1 MIDRSQVPRRRLD
14 ARPDVLDLRDRW
26 YASALASVPQRRSLA
41 EYQRQRTL
49 VLDQGVEG
57 ACAAFAVATVANFLM
72 RAGRDDAAE
81 PASPWMLHEM
91 ARRTLEPSDDDAP
104 SISLRCALKGWQR
117 HGVCGRSLWPE
128 QIADSEPALTAQR
141 SADAAARPLA
151 AYFRIDHRDFSSV
164 HAALTEAGILLASA
178 WIYDGWLNPD
188 ADGVIRDGSRRLG
201 CHAFAIVA
209 YDQDGLWI
217 QNSWGRHWGLH
228 GFGYLDYD
236 QWLRYGADVWAVQL
250 GSQVRVHPHEIREPG
265 PAYAADAAVDLRP
278 HVVSLD
284 RDGRLRTGG
293 RFGNTK
299 ADVEA
304 IFRNDIPRI
313 TAGWE
318 RPRILLH
325 AGGGLHADESEL
337 KQIRKR
343 VPRYLRR
350 QIYPIALLWRSG
362 IRASLDSL
370 LRIALAEPELAR
382 SPQREWRSAPP
393 REEALEALVRRTFGR
408 TFWEEIRR
416 GALQSCVR
424 PSGGAR
430 LLAGL
435 LAHWMVIH
443 PACELHISAHGAGAI
458 AIAPL
463 LALLATK
470 GRMKAPGFSGTPGF
484 GLRVATCT
492 LSAPACTPE
501 LFQAT
506 YGAAIGSDAIA
517 RTTLVVLDEA
527 SEAQDAWSDLY
538 QRSFLRMVANALEER
553 PGAMLVG
560 DAATAKS
567 DPTLRALIRS
577 RKLELLVAPGQGGRA
592 RTHEELER
600 DDLALQATIARIIG
614 VDRKAAEP
622 RARAR

>member
-41 EYQRQRTL
+41 EYQRQRTP
-49 VLDQGVEG
+49 VLDQGGDG
-57 ACAAFAVATVANFLM
+57 ACAAFAVATIANSLM

-81 PASPWMLHEM
+81 CASPWMLHEM
-91 ARRTLEPSDDDAP
+91 ARRTMEPAEDDSP

-117 HGVCGRSLWPE
+117 HGVCSRSLWPE
-128 QIADSEPALTAQR
+128 PIADSEPALTDQR
-141 SADAAARPLA
+141 TADAATRPLA

-164 HAALTEAGILLASA
+164 HAALAEAGILLASA
-178 WIYDGWLNPD
+178 WIHDGWLDPD
-188 ADGVIRDGSRRLG
+188 ADGVIRDGGRRLG

-217 QNSWGRHWGLH
+217 QNSWGRHWGVH

-250 GSQVRVHPHEIREPG
+250 GSQVRVHPHEIREPN
-265 PAYAADAAVDLRP
+265 PVYSADVDLRP

-284 RDGRLRTGG
+284 RDGRLRTSG

-325 AGGGLHADESEL
+325 AGSGLHADESEL
-337 KQIRKR
+337 EQIRKR
-343 VPRYLRR
+343 VPRYLRN

-362 IRASLDSL
+362 IRAALDSL
-370 LRIALAEPELAR
+370 LQIALAEPELAR

-393 REEALEALVRRTFGR
+393 REEALEALVRRTLGR
-408 TFWEEIRR
+408 TFWDEIKRS
-416 GALQSCVR
+416 ALQSCIR

-435 LAHWMVIH
+435 LAHRMVMD
-443 PACELHISAHGAGAI
+443 PSCELHLSAHGAGAI
-458 AIAPL
+458 AVAPL

-484 GLRVATCT
+484 GLHVATCT
-492 LSAPACTPE
+492 LSAPACTTE

-506 YGAAIGSDAIA
+506 YGAAIDSGGIGRSAV
-517 RTTLVVLDEA
+517 VVLDEA
-527 SEAQDAWSDLY
+527 SGEQDAWSDLY
-538 QRSFLRMVANALEER
+538 QRSFLRMIANALEDR
-553 PGAMLVG
+553 TGALLVG
-560 DAATAKS
+560 DVTAVRS
-567 DPTLRALIRS
+567 DRSLRSLIRS
-577 RKLELLVAPGQGGRA
+577 RKLELLVVPGEGGRA
-592 RTHEELER
+592 RTHDELEK
-600 DDLALQATIARIIG
+600 DELALQATIARIVAI
-614 VDRKAAEP
+614 DRKAP

>member
-41 EYQRQRTL
+41 EYQKQRTP

-57 ACAAFAVATVANFLM
+57 GCAAFAVATVANSLL

-91 ARRTLEPSDDDAP
+91 ARRTMEPAEDDAP
-104 SISLRCALKGWQR
+104 SVSLRCALKGWQR

-128 QIADSEPALTAQR
+128 QIADSEPALTDQR
-141 SADAAARPLA
+141 SADAAKRPLA

-178 WIYDGWLNPD
+178 WIHDGWLGPD

-217 QNSWGRHWGLH
+217 QNSWGRHWGLQ

-236 QWLRYGADVWAVQL
+236 QWLRYGADVWAAQL
-250 GSQVRVHPHEIREPG
+250 GSQVRVHPHEIREPN
-265 PAYAADAAVDLRP
+265 PSYAADVAVDLRP

-284 RDGRLRTGG
+284 RDGRLRTSG

-337 KQIRKR
+337 EQIRNR

-350 QIYPIALLWRSG
+350 QIYPIALLWRGG
-362 IRASLDSL
+362 IRASLNAL
-370 LRIALAEPELAR
+370 LQIALAEPELAR

-393 REEALEALVRRTFGR
+393 REEALEALVRRTLGR
-408 TFWEEIRR
+408 TFWDEIKRS
-416 GALQSCVR
+416 GLQSCVR

-435 LAHWMVIH
+435 LAHRMVID
-443 PACELHISAHGAGAI
+443 PACELHFSAHGAGAI
-458 AIAPL
+458 AVAPL
-463 LALLATK
+463 LALLTTK

-484 GLRVATCT
+484 GLHIATCA
-492 LSAPACTPE
+492 LSAPACTME

-506 YGAAIGSDAIA
+506 YGAAISSGAIA
-517 RTTLVVLDEA
+517 RSALVVLDEA
-527 SEAQDAWSDLY
+527 SEEQDAWSDAY
-538 QRSFLRMVANALEER
+538 RRSFLRMIANALEDR
-553 PGAMLVG
+553 PGALLVG
-560 DAATAKS
+560 DVTAVRS
-567 DPTLRALIRS
+567 DPLLRSLIRS
-577 RKLELLVAPGQGGRA
+577 RKLELLVAPGEGGHA
-592 RTHEELER
+592 RTHEELEM
-600 DDLALQATIARIIG
+600 DDVALQAMIARIVA
-614 VDRKAAEP
+614 VDRKAAS